1 MHIAGNGPSG
11 ICLSYMLA
19 GNWPY
24 YTGEPHPTDDMLTAR
39 LNYSTEGSQLNDDDV
54 EEGQELVVDCVSEEL
69 NQGLVSSRSELKRGK
84 IGLARCTRCGLECL
98 SNGLEG
104 RGNGKPLAL
113 LMDHLQHPCVDAGFD
128 LPPLL
133 DWHSANDDPAHKIID
148 HVVLGKGPPGG
159 AWQVCYI
166 LNFFFF
172 FRLQNVFIIIMKL
185 LSFSRWIQ
193 MS

>member
-1 MHIAGNGPSG
+1 
-11 ICLSYMLA
+11 MLA

-39 LNYSTEGSQLNDDDV
+39 LNYSTEASNFNNDDDDSNSSGN
-54 EEGQELVVDCVSEEL
+54 EVVDCVSEEL
-69 NQGLVSSRSELKRGK
+69 NQGLVSRCELKRGK

-133 DWHSANDDPAHKIID
+133 DWHSAQDDPGHKIID

-159 AWQVCYI
+159 AWQVGFLFQIYKQKI
-166 LNFFFF
+166 
-172 FRLQNVFIIIMKL
+172 
-185 LSFSRWIQ
+185 S
-193 MS
+193 